1 MRAVCATYVFSASNA
16 DMCMCALCAL
26 YARLMR
32 AVMFGFVF
40 LYEAALLHEVC
51 SMRVVCATYARC
63 GFLGSF
69 SLESLRSLCA
79 PYACLMRAVAL
90 QCAPYACCMRHLS
103 ALLSLTVA
111 QCARFKVRLSAC
123 LSTRLA
129 EGGPLV
135 SGRHSIT
142 TTTTTTTTTATT
154 TTTTTFFFDDRQAEG
169 ASGNPEERPRRT
181 LVSMSEVL
189 RYSGGAAHT
198 QLP

>member
-1 MRAVCATYVFSASNA
+1 MAALSAALSARPMVSKLVSPLAARAVCATYARLTRAVSLGQACPMWVLWALYARCMRDISVDARCMRAVCATYVFSASNA

-63 GFLGSF
+63 GFFGSF

-111 QCARFKVRLSAC
+111 QCARFKVRL
-123 LSTRLA
+123 TR
-129 EGGPLV
+129 
-135 SGRHSIT
+135 
-142 TTTTTTTTTATT
+142 
-154 TTTTTFFFDDRQAEG
+154 
-169 ASGNPEERPRRT
+169 
-181 LVSMSEVL
+181 
-189 RYSGGAAHT
+189 
-198 QLP
+198 